1 MEFERPYKREW
12 RVVNVMSNENDK
24 LHKCD
29 DCGFEI
35 PTEDVDRF
43 VLGKSDVCYDCYL
56 EAKSYEFE
64 ELGWEDEMGDF

>member
-24 LHKCD
+24 FHKCD

-43 VLGKSDVCYDCYL
+43 VLGTSDVCYDCYL
-56 EAKSYEFE
+56 ESKSYEFE
-64 ELGWEDEMGDF
+64 ELGWEDEMADF

>member
-12 RVVNVMSNENDK
+12 EVVSVMNNENDEFR
-24 LHKCD
+24 KCEV
-29 DCGFEI
+29 CGHEI
-35 PTEDVDRF
+35 PLEDVDRF

-64 ELGWEDEMGDF
+64 ELGWEDEMADF

>member
-12 RVVNVMSNENDK
+12 RVVDVMSNENDK
-24 LHKCD
+24 FHKCD
-29 DCGFEI
+29 DCEHEI

-64 ELGWEDEMGDF
+64 EMGWEDEMADF

>member
-12 RVVNVMSNENDK
+12 GVVSVMSNDNDEFR
-24 LHKCD
+24 KCEV
-29 DCGFEI
+29 CGHEI

-56 EAKSYEFE
+56 EAKSYEYE
-64 ELGWEDEMGDF
+64 EMGWEDEMADF

>member
-1 MEFERPYKREW
+1 MKEQSLKIKY
-12 RVVNVMSNENDK
+12 
-24 LHKCD
+24 CD
-29 DCGFEI
+29 DCEHEI

-64 ELGWEDEMGDF
+64 EMGWEDEMADF